1 MSSSH
6 GGFAAI
12 VWVVAGLFL
21 FYSEPEAMVLSWQ
34 FIAYFFVGMFAA
46 AFVLGNLSLLTVRGL
61 TAALVKMKIV
71 TRPTR
76 RAAIGLAIAGYFIF
90 GAQAVLTYFVARF
103 TVRSIF

>member
-12 VWVVAGLFL
+12 VWVAAGLFL

-34 FIAYFFVGMFAA
+34 FIAFFFVGMFAA
-46 AFVLGNLSLLTVRGL
+46 AFVMGNISYLTVRGL
-61 TAALVKMKIV
+61 TSALVKTKIV

-76 RAAIGLAIAGYFIF
+76 RAAIGLTILGYFIF
-90 GAQAVLTYFVARF
+90 AAQAVLTYFVARF
-103 TVRSIF
+103 TIRAIF

>member
-46 AFVLGNLSLLTVRGL
+46 AFVLGNRS
-61 TAALVKMKIV
+61 
-71 TRPTR
+71 
-76 RAAIGLAIAGYFIF
+76 
-90 GAQAVLTYFVARF
+90 AV
-103 TVRSIF
+103 